1 MPKTPGSS
9 EDGPSKGGHLVP
21 SVGPMIMK
29 LASLFEPQPQ
39 EDNKALVKKSSQKT
53 EFEHTKKLGI
63 IITNQIYEPINEP
76 DLPNV
81 EANLNVVHSKL
92 KTVLNFQDEEI
103 YILRD
108 MKRNDLEK

>member
-39 EDNKALVKKSSQKT
+39 EDNKALVKKSS
-53 EFEHTKKLGI
+53 
-63 IITNQIYEPINEP
+63 
-76 DLPNV
+76 
-81 EANLNVVHSKL
+81 
-92 KTVLNFQDEEI
+92 
-103 YILRD
+103 
-108 MKRNDLEK
+108 